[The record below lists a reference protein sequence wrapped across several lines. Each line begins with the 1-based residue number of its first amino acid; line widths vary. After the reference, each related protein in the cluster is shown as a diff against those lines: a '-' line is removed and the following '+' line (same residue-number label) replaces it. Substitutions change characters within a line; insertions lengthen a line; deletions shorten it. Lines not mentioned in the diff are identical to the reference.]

1 MMDIL
6 VHAFYNA
13 IQGGTMTIDNV
24 PEAFREDVQT
34 LITANSTTEG
44 AVE

>member
-1 MMDIL
+1 MGLI
-6 VHAFYNA
+6 YSYY
-13 IQGGTMTIDNV
+13 NV